1 MSPRYFAK
9 FTGSAEQTSGNWYNF
24 SGIYA
29 PGSPE
34 EKISK
39 WKIVKFIAKITKIL
53 IKIFRIKQ

>member
-9 FTGSAEQTSGNWYNF
+9 FTGTDYQNGANWFHFSPGNYK
-24 SGIYA
+24 

-39 WKIVKFIAKITKIL
+39 WKITKIL
-53 IKIFRIKQ
+53 KKILRIK